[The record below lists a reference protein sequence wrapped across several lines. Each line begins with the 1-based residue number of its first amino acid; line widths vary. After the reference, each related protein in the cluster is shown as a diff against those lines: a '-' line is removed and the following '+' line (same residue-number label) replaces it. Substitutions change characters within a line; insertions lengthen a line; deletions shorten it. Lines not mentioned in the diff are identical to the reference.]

1 MAAGWRSAGFPVVSI
16 AAPAIRA
23 TVSAPTVMAMPTLRR
38 RAAPVTGA
46 AFGFGWTPC
55 LGPILTS
62 FLAVAATQG
71 RAGRGALLMAAYSLG
86 LGIPFLAT
94 GLAFGRISGA
104 LSWVKRHNTGIGL
117 ASSGALGVFGVVLAL
132 NRMVWVTTQFR
143 NALGA
148 IGLQRLIRIG

>member
-1 MAAGWRSAGFPVVSI
+1 MSVCAPRGPKISDDPGDGRWLAICRLPGSQYCGAGNQGNGERTDRDGDAHPPAAGRPRHWSSFR
-16 AAPAIRA
+16 
-23 TVSAPTVMAMPTLRR
+23 LRLDSLPR
-38 RAAPVTGA
+38 PD
-46 AFGFGWTPC
+46 PY
-55 LGPILTS
+55 P

-117 ASSGALGVFGVVLAL
+117 ASSGGG
-132 NRMVWVTTQFR
+132 
-143 NALGA
+143 
-148 IGLQRLIRIG
+148 